1 MGFQIKKSTQS
12 AFLKIEL
19 SPMPLIILICLLITT
34 LLQSSCSESA
44 ETDEQAR
51 APKELNTHSQAFRQR
66 IEKVGQNIHVAIGFG
81 LANSILIEGKD
92 SCVIVDCMESMDAGE
107 RVRREFA
114 RICSKPVKAIIY
126 THFHT
131 DHTSGAVALAGNSNP
146 IVIAQELLP
155 HYLDQTAAVV
165 RPITEK
171 RSYRMF
177 GVYLNPDELVN
188 CGIGPITD
196 IHEGSTLGV
205 LRPTLLF
212 KDSLHISLAGISMQL
227 FHAPGETP
235 DQLNVWLPEERVLL
249 CGDNLY
255 KTFPNLYTIRGTP
268 YRDINLWRS
277 SVDRMRYLK
286 PEIIVPSHTD
296 VLRGRSFIDSVLT
309 DYRDAIQYIHDQ
321 TVRGMNQGKTPDEL
335 AAEIRLPAHLR
346 ANPYLYEF
354 YGKTEWSVRAV
365 FSGYMG
371 WFDGNPSS
379 LLPHPPIE
387 KARRLERLAGGKD
400 ALMKALIAAEKSG
413 DDRWALELSDALMQL
428 YPNQKQIVEIRM
440 RSLRRLGEAE
450 SNPNA
455 RHYFL
460 TMAKELGGMKNE
472 GLIKPT
478 PALVKTVPIE
488 YVFRGMAA
496 HLNPERSADVKQKVL
511 FAFTDTGERWT
522 VEIRR
527 GVAEVQAFDTGNPDI
542 TIRVSEQVWKELA
555 AKVRKPAETFLSGEV
570 KIEGGKVALL
580 KFLSLFDLDS

>member
-1 MGFQIKKSTQS
+1 MEFSFPKTARKAFFKNKLLLKALSGLMILS
-12 AFLKIEL
+12 ACDHSAEQKQQALAPAEL
-19 SPMPLIILICLLITT
+19 SKHT
-34 LLQSSCSESA
+34 EVF
-44 ETDEQAR
+44 E
-51 APKELNTHSQAFRQR
+51 QR
-66 IEKVGQNIHVAIGFG
+66 IEKVNQNIYVAIGFG

-107 RVRREFA
+107 RVRKEFEKV
-114 RICSKPVKAIIY
+114 CTKPVKAIIY

-146 IVIAQELLP
+146 LVIAQELLP

-177 GVYLNPDELVN
+177 GVYLSPDELVN
-188 CGIGPITD
+188 CGIGPLTD

-205 LRPTLLF
+205 LRPNLLF
-212 KDSLHISLAGISMQL
+212 KDSLNIRLAGIPMQL

-235 DQLNVWLPEERVLL
+235 DQLNVWLPEAKVLL

-286 PEIIVPSHTD
+286 PEVIVPSHTG
-296 VLRGRSFIDSVLT
+296 VLRGRGFIDSVLT

-321 TVRGMNQGKTPDEL
+321 TVRGMNLGKTPDEL
-335 AAEIRLPAHLR
+335 AAEIQLPGHLR

-354 YGKTEWSVRAV
+354 YGKTEWSVRSV
-365 FSGYMG
+365 FSGYLG

-387 KARRLERLAGGKD
+387 KARRMEQLAGGKD
-400 ALMKALIAAEKSG
+400 ALMKALKDADKKG
-413 DDRWALELSDALMQL
+413 DDRWSLELSDALMLL
-428 YPNQKQIVEIRM
+428 YPTQKDIKEIRI

-460 TMAKELGGMKNE
+460 TMAKELEGMRNE

-478 PALVKTVPIE
+478 PDLVKTVPIE

-496 HLNPERSADVKQKVL
+496 HLNPERSAEVKQKVL
-511 FAFTDTGERWT
+511 FEFTDTGNRWT

-555 AKVRKPAETFLSGEV
+555 AKVRNPAETFLSGEI